1 MISAGGTIL
10 THAKTDI
17 NNGNRLLLQSFM
29 PMEFKMKILA
39 AICFATLISLSSFS
53 PRILAAESEHA
64 RHENLSQATAEGTQ
78 DGNMHAKM
86 MQHMMM
92 REQAEADH
100 KGYAEIVIQH
110 IQELKLTDEQIGK
123 ITRIHQE
130 NQQKVAGIGNRV
142 KESMKAAHNTFLNPA
157 SDEAAIRKAAQEH
170 TAAFNELVETALKS
184 RNAINAVLTPEQ
196 LQKLKSLKSEP

>member
-1 MISAGGTIL
+1 
-10 THAKTDI
+10 
-17 NNGNRLLLQSFM
+17 
-29 PMEFKMKILA
+29 MKILA

-53 PRILAAESEHA
+53 PHILAAESGHA
-64 RHENLSQATAEGTQ
+64 QHENLSQATAEGTQ
-78 DGNMHAKM
+78 GGNMHAKM

-100 KGYAEIVIQH
+100 KGYAEIVLQH

-130 NQQKVAGIGNRV
+130 NQQKIAEIGNRI

-157 SDEAAIRKAAQEH
+157 ADEPAIRKAAQEH

-196 LQKLKSLKSEP
+196 LQKLKSLKNEP